1 MSEKIRGVLFLQVPN
16 YNLRGYKN
24 LEKGIKIHIKVL
36 HNTKITS
43 SFGAQIWH
51 LVVDQV
57 NNILI
62 FEFRVGLL
70 PSKKTL
76 FYLLQWQPFKNDE
89 KCFLFHLKSSSHSQD
104 IYMFVLTFWACRK
117 HGLIRKMRLISKFMT
132 S

>member
-1 MSEKIRGVLFLQVPN
+1 MSEKIRGVFFLQVPN

-70 PSKKTL
+70 PSKTNP
-76 FYLLQWQPFKNDE
+76 FYLLK
-89 KCFLFHLKSSSHSQD
+89 
-104 IYMFVLTFWACRK
+104 
-117 HGLIRKMRLISKFMT
+117 
-132 S
+132 

>member
-1 MSEKIRGVLFLQVPN
+1 MSEKIRGVLFFLFPN

-76 FYLLQWQPFKNDE
+76 FYLLQ
-89 KCFLFHLKSSSHSQD
+89 
-104 IYMFVLTFWACRK
+104 
-117 HGLIRKMRLISKFMT
+117 
-132 S
+132 